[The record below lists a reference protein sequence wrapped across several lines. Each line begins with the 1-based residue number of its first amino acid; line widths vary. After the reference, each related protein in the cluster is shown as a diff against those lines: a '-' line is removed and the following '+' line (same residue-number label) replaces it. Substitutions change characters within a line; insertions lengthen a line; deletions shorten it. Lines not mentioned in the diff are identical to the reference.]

1 MSPRLRRTLSVFLV
15 VLALTLVSCEQDDSR
30 NAADAVTPGVTD
42 TTILVG
48 SSLPLSGHASYLGLQ
63 TLYGAMSYI
72 NHVNGQGGVHGR
84 TIEVKALDD
93 QYDPAKCV
101 TNTQKLIIED
111 NVFALFCYV
120 GTPTTLKIVPLIDEA
135 KVPLV
140 GIFTGANALR
150 EPFNRHI
157 INVRASYYQETQA
170 AVRHLVDDLG
180 LKRIAVFYQ
189 YDTYGFDGLK
199 GTELALKDYGLAPV
213 ARGTYAR
220 GTMEVEEGLNRI
232 LEADPEAVVMIG
244 TYGPCARFIQLAEKR
259 GAKPVFYA
267 VSFVGAD
274 EIARILGPRTTS
286 EVIMSQVV
294 PPPDLPET
302 RTLLWGVV
310 EYSDLLKRYYPEEQ
324 PNTVGLEA
332 YINAKVLVEGLRRA
346 GRDLTRDRFISAI
359 ESISDYS
366 VGIANTISFGPD
378 RHQGLE
384 RVYFNKLEEGKF
396 ALITDWNNIRRQ
408 SSGEK
413 SPAPDAALE
422 KTGGENE
429 AVSTPKP

>member
-1 MSPRLRRTLSVFLV
+1 MTLSPRCTAVWVLVLLAFSLS
-15 VLALTLVSCEQDDSR
+15 SCEKDSAR
-30 NAADAVTPGVTD
+30 DAADLITPGVTD

-72 NHVNGQGGVHGR
+72 NHVNATGGVHGR

-93 QYDPAKCV
+93 QYDPANCV
-101 TNTQKLIIED
+101 TNTQKLIVED

-150 EPFNRHI
+150 EPFNRQI
-157 INVRASYYQETQA
+157 INVRASYYQETKA
-170 AVRHLVDDLG
+170 AVQHLVDDLG
-180 LKRIAVFYQ
+180 IKRIAVFYQ

-220 GTMEVEEGLNRI
+220 GTMDVEEGLNRI
-232 LEADPEAVVMIG
+232 LEANPEAVVMIG
-244 TYGPCARFIQLAEKR
+244 TYGPCARFIKLAEER
-259 GAKPVFYA
+259 GANPVFYA

-274 EIARILGPRTTS
+274 EIARILGPGNTS

-310 EYSDLLKRYYPEEQ
+310 EYSDMLKKYYPKEL

-346 GRDLTRDRFISAI
+346 GRDLTRNHFIDAI
-359 ESISDYS
+359 ESIRDYS
-366 VGIANTISFGPD
+366 VGIANTISFSPEK
-378 RHQGLE
+378 HQGLE
-384 RVYFNKLEEGKF
+384 RVYFNKLEDGKF
-396 ALITDWNNIRRQ
+396 ALITDWTKIRIHRPEVEAVMPEATE
-408 SSGEK
+408 G
-413 SPAPDAALE
+413 APR
-422 KTGGENE
+422 GENE
-429 AVSTPKP
+429 AVPARQP

>member
-1 MSPRLRRTLSVFLV
+1 MSLFPRCTAVCLLALL
-15 VLALTLVSCEQDDSR
+15 VLALAACEKDAARD
-30 NAADAVTPGVTD
+30 AADLITPGVTD

-48 SSLPLSGHASYLGLQ
+48 SSLPLSGHASYLGRQ

-72 NHVNGQGGVHGR
+72 NHVNAQGGVHGR
-84 TIEVKALDD
+84 TIQVKALDD

-101 TNTQKLIIED
+101 TNTQKLIVD
-111 NVFALFCYV
+111 DDVFALFCYV
-120 GTPTTLKIVPLIDEA
+120 GTPTTLKIVPLVDEA

-150 EPFNRHI
+150 EPFNRQI
-157 INVRASYYQETQA
+157 INVRASYYQETKA
-170 AVRHLVDDLG
+170 AVQHLVEDLDIT
-180 LKRIAVFYQ
+180 RIAVFYQ

-220 GTMEVEEGLNRI
+220 GTMDVEEGLNRI

-244 TYGPCARFIQLAEKR
+244 TYGPCAKFIQLAEQM
-259 GAKPVFYA
+259 GANPVFYA
-267 VSFVGAD
+267 VSFTGAD
-274 EIARILGPRTTS
+274 EIARILGPNTMS

-310 EYSDLLKRYYPEEQ
+310 EYSDLLGKYYPEET

-346 GRDLTRDRFISAI
+346 GRNLTRDRFIAAI
-359 ESISDYS
+359 ESIRDYS
-366 VGIANTISFGPD
+366 VGIANTISFSPEN
-378 RHQGLE
+378 HQGLE
-384 RVYFNKLEEGKF
+384 RVYFNKLENGKF
-396 ALITDWNNIRRQ
+396 ALITDWGKIRIR
-408 SSGEK
+408 K
-413 SPAPDAALE
+413 SEAAPGRDVMVQDAHR
-422 KTGGENE
+422 GENE
-429 AVSTPKP
+429 TVSSRQP

>member
-1 MSPRLRRTLSVFLV
+1 VSLFPRCTV
-15 VLALTLVSCEQDDSR
+15 VLVLVLLACSLASCEKDSAR
-30 NAADAVTPGVTD
+30 DAAGLITPGVTD
-42 TTILVG
+42 NTILVG

-72 NHVNGQGGVHGR
+72 NYVNANGGVHGR

-101 TNTQKLIIED
+101 TNTQKLIVDD

-120 GTPTTLKIVPLIDEA
+120 GTPTTLKIIPLVDEA

-150 EPFNRHI
+150 EPFNRQI
-157 INVRASYYQETQA
+157 INVRASYYQETKA
-170 AVRHLVDDLG
+170 AVQHLVEDLDIT
-180 LKRIAVFYQ
+180 RIAVFYQ

-232 LEADPEAVVMIG
+232 LESNPEAVVMIG

-259 GAKPVFYA
+259 GANPVFYA

-274 EIARILGPRTTS
+274 EIARILGPDNTG

-302 RTLLWGVV
+302 RALLWGVV
-310 EYSDLLKRYYPEEQ
+310 EYSDLLKKYYPDET

-346 GRDLTRDRFISAI
+346 GRDLTRDRFIGAI
-359 ESISDYS
+359 ESIRDYS
-366 VGIANTISFGPD
+366 AGIANTISFSPE
-378 RHQGLE
+378 RHQALE
-384 RVYFNKLEEGKF
+384 RVYFNKLEKGKF
-396 ALITDWNNIRRQ
+396 ALITDWGKIRIHRPEARTSQ
-408 SSGEK
+408 G
-413 SPAPDAALE
+413 DAAQDAQRD
-422 KTGGENE
+422 ENE
-429 AVSTPKP
+429 AVSARQP